1 MRLEMGHIYIKDIQ
15 FADES
20 KIQDGVLYVSKE
32 ELEKKAL
39 EDEKIKECLL
49 TLPVRASLFASHL

>member
-20 KIQDGVLYVSKE
+20 KIQDGVLYVVKGGAGKDSSG
-32 ELEKKAL
+32 
-39 EDEKIKECLL
+39 
-49 TLPVRASLFASHL
+49 R

>member
-20 KIQDGVLYVSKE
+20 KIQDCDLYVANE
-32 ELEKKAL
+32 ELQKTAL
-39 EDEKIKECLL
+39 ED
-49 TLPVRASLFASHL
+49 

>member
-20 KIQDGVLYVSKE
+20 KIQDGVLYVAKE
-32 ELEKKAL
+32 ELEKTAR
-39 EDEKIKECLL
+39 ECLL
-49 TLPVRASLFASHL
+49 TLPARASLSASHL

>member
-20 KIQDGVLYVSKE
+20 KIQDGVLYVAKE
-32 ELEKKAL
+32 ELEK
-39 EDEKIKECLL
+39 IPLL
-49 TLPVRASLFASHL
+49 FSRSIRGTS